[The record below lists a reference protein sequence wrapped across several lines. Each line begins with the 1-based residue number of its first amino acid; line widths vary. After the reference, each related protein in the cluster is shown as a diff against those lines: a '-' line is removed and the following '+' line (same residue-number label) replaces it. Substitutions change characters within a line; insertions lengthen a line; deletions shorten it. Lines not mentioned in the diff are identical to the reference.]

1 MAHRYSSNWISNDE
15 KHPSWDVDHVD
26 RISRYR
32 VLHSTSCRAGWCFRS
47 SFSRYLQV
55 IKSFFFSN
63 TVLRSRPNMVTTGRS
78 IEYLIANTRKQ
89 VGISA
94 DHQCFFFKSAPCD
107 FFDHQGLVENIAEDG
122 IQLLYAV
129 VFLVKL
135 TVIASYSMLN
145 KLLPFLSLMGECHVL
160 TSNSTAWTIQGGRFH
175 LQSSQRSE
183 FSSVWTG
190 DSARH
195 IYEEEEYEES

>member
-1 MAHRYSSNWISNDE
+1 MLTEYPGAEFYTALHAVQAGVR
-15 KHPSWDVDHVD
+15 
-26 RISRYR
+26 SRF
-32 VLHSTSCRAGWCFRS
+32 SRS
-47 SFSRYLQV
+47 ST
-55 IKSFFFSN
+55 FFFRNGSA
-63 TVLRSRPNMVTTGRS
+63 RPNMVTTGRS

-89 VGISA
+89 VGISRSV
-94 DHQCFFFKSAPCD
+94 DQKNLHHVSID
-107 FFDHQGLVENIAEDG
+107 YQGLVENIAEDG
-122 IQLLYAV
+122 IQLLHAV

-135 TVIASYSMLN
+135 TVIASYSMLK
-145 KLLPFLSLMGECHVL
+145 KLVPFLSLMGECHVL

-175 LQSSQRSE
+175 LQSSKRSE